1 MSKKK
6 SEIKTDAWMNTFAD
20 TMTLLLTFFVLL
32 YSFSTVDAEKFQQ
45 ISASFQ
51 SMFSGKANTSMLE
64 FNIASGQVPVVGKPE
79 NTTDSLNVDNQDIQ
93 DNLYEQVSKL
103 ISESNLQDDVKVF
116 ENEKGINIQLKE
128 TVLFESAKSEL
139 LPNSKK
145 ILNEIN
151 TLIAKINN
159 NIIIEGHTDN
169 LPISTEQFPSNW
181 YLSSARALSVLDYFL
196 IDKKQPNPERFIA
209 NAYGEHNPLVP
220 NDSDENRAMNRRV
233 NIIIV
238 TEEKE

>member
-159 NIIIEGHTDN
+159 NIII
-169 LPISTEQFPSNW
+169 
-181 YLSSARALSVLDYFL
+181 
-196 IDKKQPNPERFIA
+196 
-209 NAYGEHNPLVP
+209 
-220 NDSDENRAMNRRV
+220 
-233 NIIIV
+233 
-238 TEEKE
+238 

>member
-6 SEIKTDAWMNTFAD
+6 SEIRTDAWMNTFAD

-45 ISASFQ
+45 ISTAFQ
-51 SMFSGKANTSMLE
+51 SMFSGKAGVSMLD
-64 FNIASGQVPVVGKPE
+64 FNMSSGEVPVVGKPE
-79 NTTDSLNVDNQDIQ
+79 NTTDSLNIDNEDIQ

-128 TVLFESAKSEL
+128 TVLFESGKSEL
-139 LPNSKK
+139 LPNSRK

-151 TLIAKINN
+151 TLVSKINN

-169 LPISTEQFPSNW
+169 MPISTAKFPSNW
-181 YLSSARALSVLDYFL
+181 YLSSARALSVLDFFL
-196 IDKKQPNPERFIA
+196 IEKKQPNPERFIA
-209 NAYGEHNPLVP
+209 NAYGEYNPIVP
-220 NDSDENRAMNRRV
+220 NDTDEHRAMNRRV

>member
-6 SEIKTDAWMNTFAD
+6 SEIRTDAWMNTFAD

-45 ISASFQ
+45 ISTAFQ
-51 SMFSGKANTSMLE
+51 SMFSGKAGVSMLD
-64 FNIASGQVPVVGKPE
+64 FNMSSGEVPVVGKPE
-79 NTTDSLNVDNQDIQ
+79 NTTDSLNIDNEDIQ

-128 TVLFESAKSEL
+128 TVLFESGKSEL
-139 LPNSKK
+139 LPNSRK

-151 TLIAKINN
+151 TLVSKINN

-169 LPISTEQFPSNW
+169 MPISTAKFPSNW

-196 IDKKQPNPERFIA
+196 IEKKQPNPERFIA
-209 NAYGEHNPLVP
+209 NAYGEYNPIVP
-220 NDSDENRAMNRRV
+220 NDTDEHRAMNRRV